1 MRSRLSAFL
10 VEEARRDPKFIVL
23 TGDHGYALFNDLRR
37 ECPSKFLNCGIAEQ
51 NMIGV
56 AAGLAKMGYRP
67 LVYGLASFIPIRV
80 LEQIKLDLC
89 YSPKPVTIIGD
100 GAGTEM
106 YKNLGASH
114 QCTEDVACLRTL
126 PQMTIFEPANPEELV
141 AVLSS
146 SRQLAGPS
154 YIRISRH

>member
-1 MRSRLSAFL
+1 MRSRLAAFL

-89 YSPKPVTIIGD
+89 YSPKPVTIVAD

-106 YKNLGASH
+106 YKTLGVSH
-114 QCTEDVACLRTL
+114 QCVEDLACIRTL
-126 PQMTIFEPANPEELV
+126 PQVTVYEPGSPDDLV
-141 AVLSS
+141 AVLRA
-146 SRQLAGPS
+146 SRELPGPS